1 MYRFK
6 WPKKTHRQLFL
17 SSPLSPRELS
27 RPCPCFVAASSSSS
41 LAGFGTT
48 PTVSTS
54 LSPSSTTT
62 RTTMPSTSST
72 TTRTT
77 MPSTPSSG
85 EGHLHHSYWQ
95 ACVFSQS
102 LPDLEMK
109 WKIILVKKHR
119 KNCECCPGPSLIAN
133 HYSSMSILNRC
144 LCSHCGQCLLVS
156 TSVQGGRTWQAFV
169 DGKNSHENFCQARI
183 NNFCDKCVVFAR
195 NRKFAKL
202 AQWNMQYIPCN
213 SALLAQETLYL
224 TPKGTFFAQRSPKSA

>member
-1 MYRFK
+1 MT
-6 WPKKTHRQLFL
+6 KKTHRQLFL

-77 MPSTPSSG
+77 SPSPSSTTTRATMPSTPSSG

-109 WKIILVKKHR
+109 WKIILVKKTSQELR
-119 KNCECCPGPSLIAN
+119 MLSRSLSDCKSLLLNVNSKLPSL
-133 HYSSMSILNRC
+133 
-144 LCSHCGQCLLVS
+144 
-156 TSVQGGRTWQAFV
+156 
-169 DGKNSHENFCQARI
+169 
-183 NNFCDKCVVFAR
+183 
-195 NRKFAKL
+195 
-202 AQWNMQYIPCN
+202 
-213 SALLAQETLYL
+213 
-224 TPKGTFFAQRSPKSA
+224 

>member
-1 MYRFK
+1 MT
-6 WPKKTHRQLFL
+6 KKTHRQLFL

-102 LPDLEMK
+102 LPDLKMK
-109 WKIILVKKHR
+109 WTIILVKKTN
-119 KNCECCPGPSLIAN
+119 KFQSN
-133 HYSSMSILNRC
+133 
-144 LCSHCGQCLLVS
+144 LL
-156 TSVQGGRTWQAFV
+156 
-169 DGKNSHENFCQARI
+169 FCTVWDWSQSWLWTAS
-183 NNFCDKCVVFAR
+183 
-195 NRKFAKL
+195 
-202 AQWNMQYIPCN
+202 
-213 SALLAQETLYL
+213 SALPLISSVDVLDPWFCHGYILFEI
-224 TPKGTFFAQRSPKSA
+224 FA